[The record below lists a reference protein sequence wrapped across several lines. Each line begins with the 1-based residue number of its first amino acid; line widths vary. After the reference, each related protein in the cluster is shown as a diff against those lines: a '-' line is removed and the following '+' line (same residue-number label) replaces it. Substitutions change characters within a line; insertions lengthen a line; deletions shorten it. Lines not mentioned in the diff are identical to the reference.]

1 LVDFIYILLDTF
13 LVSLLA
19 LGTTSGPFFDFENP
33 ISISI
38 LVILGFIVG
47 IAIGASGIGGA
58 ALIVPSLLF
67 LGLPP
72 QTMVGAS
79 LFFNFFSNILG
90 SILHAKKGNVNRSAL
105 IYTLIPVIPS
115 MLLASLLWKHIK
127 SNYGSSTLDTFILLP
142 IGILLVGIAVFMIRG
157 YMRKK
162 KGNLSSNTAQI
173 KPRMN
178 LMKRDKGI
186 LLCVG
191 GFVSFLIQ
199 ISSVGAGVIVT
210 PVLLKILHSPKHAA
224 GTTVTFGLVV
234 SFIGTLLYSSLG
246 DISADLVIV
255 LLAGSIP
262 GVILGVKITTV
273 VSSRTLTL
281 IFSIIILAAGI
292 LVLSR
297 ILV

>member
-1 LVDFIYILLDTF
+1 MSLDTF
-13 LVSLLA
+13 LVSLLV
-19 LGTTSGPFFDFENP
+19 LGTASGPFFDFENP

-47 IAIGASGIGGA
+47 VAIGASGIGGA

-79 LFFNFFSNILG
+79 LLFNFFSNILG
-90 SILHAKKGNVNRSAL
+90 TILHAKKGNVNRYAL
-105 IYTLIPVIPS
+105 IYALIPVIPS
-115 MLLASLLWKHIK
+115 MLLASLLWIHIK
-127 SNYGSSTLDTFILLP
+127 SNYGSLTLDTIILLP
-142 IGILLVGIAVFMIRG
+142 ISILLVGIAVFMIRG
-157 YMRKK
+157 YVWKK
-162 KGNLSSNTAQI
+162 KENLSSDAAQL
-173 KPRMN
+173 KPRTN

-186 LLCVG
+186 LLCIG
-191 GFVSFLIQ
+191 GLVSFLIQ

-224 GTTVTFGLVV
+224 GTTVAFGLVV

-246 DISADLVIV
+246 DTSADLVIV

-281 IFSIIILAAGI
+281 IFSIIILAAGL

-297 ILV
+297 VLV